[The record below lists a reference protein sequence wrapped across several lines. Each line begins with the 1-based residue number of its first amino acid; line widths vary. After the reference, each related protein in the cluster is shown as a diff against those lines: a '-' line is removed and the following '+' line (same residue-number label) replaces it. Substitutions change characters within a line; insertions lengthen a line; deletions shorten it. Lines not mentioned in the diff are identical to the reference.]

1 MTGSLGVDV
10 GGTFTDVAAWD
21 GSTLS
26 TAKVPSTPDDQSR
39 GVVAGAAAF
48 TNDVAR
54 FFHGTTVATNA
65 LLERAGATCALVTSP
80 GFEDVLEIGRQD
92 RPALY
97 DQQVGRPAP
106 LVPADRRVT
115 PDALADLDD
124 GIEAVAVS
132 LQYSFEDPAEELAIR
147 RALHA
152 ARPGV
157 PVSLSSEVAP
167 EFREFERASTTVL
180 NAYVQ
185 PIMAHYLLRLSEASS
200 RAGLPGHV
208 LVMQSSGGLISAA
221 GASRHP
227 AAALLSG
234 PAGGVVAAAELG
246 RSLGRP
252 SLISFDMGGTSTD
265 VCRIEDG
272 RPEISNE
279 RLIDGYPC
287 RLPAVAVHT
296 VGAGGGSLGWIDSGG
311 ALRVGPRSAGAQPGP
326 ACYGRGGVEPAVTD
340 ANLVLGRINPAGR
353 LGSDVV
359 LEARAA
365 HAAISRIGEPLGLD
379 NPAAAVGMIEVVEEV
394 MAGAL
399 RTVSVEQGAD
409 PREATLV
416 SFGGAGGL
424 HGSSLARRLD
434 MAGMIVPL
442 HAGVFSA
449 FGLLLSPPRQDWSR
463 SVLTTEESVVDD
475 ALRSLGAGATD
486 QMTADG
492 LDTSVIRHSV
502 DMRYVGQSHELTVP
516 YEPGSGWNGLAADF
530 HALHATRNGFSR
542 PTDPVE
548 AVTVRVEAVGE
559 PALRWGDLPPIA
571 PTGTPERG
579 SRPVQGGRGS
589 VDATVWWR
597 PALRPGAEVIGPAVI
612 EEPEATTFLG
622 HGERA
627 VVHDGGALVVDW

>member
-10 GGTFTDVAAWD
+10 GGTFTDVVAWD
-21 GSTLS
+21 GSTLA

-48 TNDVAR
+48 QDDVAR
-54 FFHGTTVATNA
+54 FLHGTTVATNA
-65 LLERAGATCALVTSP
+65 LLERAGATCALITSP

-97 DQQVGRPAP
+97 DQRVTRPLP
-106 LVPADRRVT
+106 LVPADRRLT
-115 PDALADLDD
+115 PETLG
-124 GIEAVAVS
+124 GIGSDVEAIAVS
-132 LQYSFEDPAEELAIR
+132 LQYSFEDPAAELALR
-147 RALHA
+147 HSLQA
-152 ARPGV
+152 AHPGV
-157 PVSLSSEVAP
+157 PVSISSEVAP
-167 EFREFERASTTVL
+167 EFREYERASTTVL

-185 PIMAHYLLRLSEASS
+185 PLMARYLLRLSEASAQ
-200 RAGLPGHV
+200 AGLPGHV
-208 LVMQSSGGLISAA
+208 LVMQSSGGLISTA

-252 SLISFDMGGTSTD
+252 HLISFDMGGTSTD

-272 RPEISNE
+272 RPDISNE

-296 VGAGGGSLGWIDSGG
+296 VGAGGGSLGWIDPGG
-311 ALRVGPRSAGAQPGP
+311 ALRVGPRSAGAEPGP
-326 ACYGRGGVEPAVTD
+326 ACYGKGGSEPAVTD
-340 ANLVLGRINPAGR
+340 ANVVLGRINPEGR
-353 LGSDVV
+353 LGSG
-359 LEARAA
+359 LALQARAA
-365 HAAISRIGEPLGLD
+365 ETALARIGGPLGLD
-379 NPAAAVGMIEVVEEV
+379 SISAAAGMVEVVEEV

-409 PREATLV
+409 PRQATLV

-424 HGSSLARRLD
+424 HGSALARRLD

-449 FGLLLSPPRQDWSR
+449 FGLLLSPPRQDWAR
-463 SVLTTEESVVDD
+463 SVLTTDHAVVDA
-475 ALRSLGAGATD
+475 ALRSVAAGAVD
-486 QMTADG
+486 QMAIDG
-492 LDTSVIRHSV
+492 LVTSSVRYGV

-516 YEPGSGWNGLAADF
+516 YEPGSGWEHLASDF
-530 HALHATRNGFSR
+530 HALHAARNGFSR
-542 PTDPVE
+542 PTDAVE
-548 AVTVRVEAVGE
+548 AVTVRVEVAGE
-559 PALRWGDLPPIA
+559 PALHWDDLPPLT
-571 PTGTPERG
+571 PMGDPQRGTRT
-579 SRPVQGGRGS
+579 VHAGGGPS
-589 VDATVWWR
+589 EAHVWWR
-597 PALRPGAEVIGPAVI
+597 PALRPGAEVVGPAVI

-627 VVHDGGALVVDW
+627 AVHDNGALVVDW